1 MHWQDASSTFERDI
15 PWLRSVTKLPI
26 ILKVRRYPLT
36 TQSSHQ
42 STHIHIHTHS
52 TITHHDHKCVT
63 PQGILRP
70 EDALAAAQL
79 GCEGII
85 VSNHG
90 GRQLDSCLSSIEAL
104 EPIAHALRQNG
115 FLLDADLRA
124 GLASPQPNT
133 RGPVTLLLDSGVRR
147 GTDVL
152 KALALGASAVL
163 LGKPVFFGLA
173 VAGEAGVLHV
183 LRTLRTE
190 LESAMALSGCA
201 SLAEITRDL
210 VVTRPGGHGY
220 LRPSRL

>member
-1 MHWQDASSTFERDI
+1 MAAQPHQAPHHPQGPPSLHPSVQQHALSTFY
-15 PWLRSVTKLPI
+15 
-26 ILKVRRYPLT
+26 RYNQRLTHYTTRPLN
-36 TQSSHQ
+36 TQHP
-42 STHIHIHTHS
+42 
-52 TITHHDHKCVT
+52 T
-63 PQGILRP
+63 PYTSNNPKGILRP

-90 GRQLDSCLSSIEAL
+90 GRQLDACISSIEAL

-115 FLLDADLRA
+115 FLLDQDLRC

-133 RGPVTLLLDSGVRR
+133 RGPVTLMLDSGVRR

-183 LRTLRTE
+183 LQTLRTE

-201 SLAEITRDL
+201 TLGEVTRDL
-210 VVTRPGGHGY
+210 VVTRSGIAGY
-220 LRPSRL
+220 IRPSKL